1 MVTVSRLWRAWGT
14 GVLAASLSVAVGCGE
29 AAKQAPAPKEV
40 SVPWARPR
48 VQVVTELEEFTGRT
62 EAVMTVDVRARVT
75 GYLEKALFKE
85 GTDVKKGD
93 LLFEI
98 DPRTYQAEVDKA
110 QAQVSQYEASV
121 QRLATDYQRARVLLP
136 SRAISQEEMDRLS
149 STRSEASASVAAA
162 RAALRVAKLNL
173 DFTKVSAPMDGRI
186 SRRLAD
192 PGNLVKAD
200 DTILTT
206 IVQLDPIHA
215 YFDIDERT
223 VLRLRRLINEGKL
236 RSSREATI
244 QVDLGLADE
253 DGYSLKGVID
263 FRDNRLDP
271 GTGTLRV
278 RVVIDNPDRLL
289 SPGMFMRMKLPVSLP
304 TRSLLVPE
312 EALVNDQGQKAL
324 YVINGDDKIESREVK
339 VGQLVDGQRV
349 IKAGL
354 TEKDRVVVRGQMSVR
369 PGLKVNPRPA
379 DAPTRAAAKAA
390 QPPSL

>member
-1 MVTVSRLWRAWGT
+1 MTAEVCRRVG
-14 GVLAASLSVAVGCGE
+14 GVGALMAALSLAVGCGGASKE
-29 AAKQAPAPKEV
+29 APPAKEV
-40 SVPWARPR
+40 SVPWSRPR

-62 EAVMTVDVRARVT
+62 EAVMTVEVRARVT
-75 GYLEKALFKE
+75 GYLDKAMFKE

-110 QAQVSQYEASV
+110 QAMVGQYEATV
-121 QRLATDYQRARVLLP
+121 ERLGSDYQRARQLMP
-136 SRAISQEEMDRLS
+136 SRAISPEEVDKIS
-149 STRSEASASVAAA
+149 GNRSEAAATVGAA
-162 RAALRVAKLNL
+162 RASLRAAKLNL
-173 DFTKVSAPMDGRI
+173 DFTKIAAPLSGRI

-206 IVQLDPIHA
+206 IVQLDPIHS

-223 VLRLRRLINEGKL
+223 VLRLRRLIHEGKL
-236 RSSREATI
+236 RSASETAI

-253 DGYSLKGVID
+253 EGYSLKGTID

-278 RVVIDNPDRLL
+278 RVVIPNPDKLL

-324 YVINGDDKIESREVK
+324 YVINADDKVESREVK
-339 VGQLVDGQRV
+339 IGQLIDGQRV
-349 IKAGL
+349 IKSGV
-354 TEKDRVVVRGQMSVR
+354 TEKDRVVVQGQMSVR

-379 DAPTRAAAKAA
+379 QTPDRAAVKAA